1 MLKNIWFAYSLLKH
15 REFQTHFEKSVAGAT
30 VGQSLRFTF
39 RDENFKHIA
48 GFHKLKLNNMKDA
61 KRIPEMIRTEK
72 ISLHSVTSSQ
82 KSELY
87 YSQRGVLLPFMS
99 MWNQIGPNW
108 MQIFYYI

>member
-1 MLKNIWFAYSLLKH
+1 
-15 REFQTHFEKSVAGAT
+15 
-30 VGQSLRFTF
+30 
-39 RDENFKHIA
+39 
-48 GFHKLKLNNMKDA
+48 MKDA

-99 MWNQIGPNW
+99 M
-108 MQIFYYI
+108 